1 MNNILHIVFYA
12 LALSL
17 LTACDGYR
25 QDSESRRQLLE
36 IFDTA
41 ETTIRDQGN
50 YPKALDLY
58 LNFIRKADDDPA
70 LDRELMTAYISVA
83 VIYGSYN
90 DIENAITYNT
100 RAYEL
105 ARKLDDTRI
114 SELALTNL
122 AQSYLEQHDYCKAS
136 QMADSLLSLVP
147 DDSNTIEFHYSLIR
161 AEVALKYERYE
172 DAKLFIMRADS
183 VARCSGLSPY
193 EQSAPL
199 ELLAYYYEQKGMTD
213 SQLDCLTN
221 VWRLVNAGR
230 DPQPKAESA
239 RALMQ
244 FHMSHGN
251 LDDARKFQDAY
262 LSLTDSLVNLGQFLS
277 VSAHHQQSQINSKGD
292 KINTLQRE
300 VLYHKTII
308 AVIASLLILAIVF
321 IGIIIYQ
328 KRSLNSAYHA
338 LFDKS
343 QQLMGITSET
353 SHPTNRDA
361 PPTEADNDI
370 NRRRCASDKDDDERN
385 RLLYD
390 RIVKTMETTRDYLN
404 PDFGLSNLVAMV
416 DSNVAYVSKVVK
428 IYSNMNVPSFI
439 NEYRVREA
447 CRRIADD
454 RSFGK
459 LTFAAIGESVG
470 FSSQVSFNRAFKKAT
485 GMPPSVYQKM
495 ASSTHRDNS

>member
-1 MNNILHIVFYA
+1 MGHHLSISVLTLKNILHIAFYA
-12 LALSL
+12 LSL
-17 LTACDGYR
+17 FLATACDDY
-25 QDSESRRQLLE
+25 QHDSVARRQLLE
-36 IFDTA
+36 IFDSA

-50 YPKALDLY
+50 YPKSLDLY
-58 LNFIRKADDDPA
+58 LNFIREADDDPA
-70 LDRELMTAYISVA
+70 LERELMTSYISVA

-105 ARKLDDTRI
+105 GRKLNDTRI

-122 AQSYLEQHDYCKAS
+122 AQSYLEQHDYCKAL
-136 QMADSLLSLVP
+136 QMADSLQSL
-147 DDSNTIEFHYSLIR
+147 DSAASNTIEFHNSLIR
-161 AEVALKYERYE
+161 AEVALGLERY
-172 DAKLFIMRADS
+172 DDGKLFIMRADS
-183 VARCSGLSPY
+183 VARNSALSPY

-199 ELLAYYYEQKGMTD
+199 ELLAYYYEQQGMTD
-213 SQLDCLTN
+213 AQLDCLN
-221 VWRLVNAGR
+221 DVWRLVNEGR

-244 FHMSHGN
+244 FHMLHGN
-251 LDDARKFQDAY
+251 MDDARKFQNAY

-277 VSAHHQQSQINSKGD
+277 VSAHHQQSQISSKGD
-292 KINTLQRE
+292 KINLLQRE
-300 VLYHKTII
+300 ALYHKAII
-308 AVIASLLILAIVF
+308 AVIASLLILAIIF
-321 IGIIIYQ
+321 IGVIIYQ
-328 KRSLNSAYHA
+328 KRSLNAAYHA

-343 QQLMGITSET
+343 QQDTT
-353 SHPTNRDA
+353 
-361 PPTEADNDI
+361 
-370 NRRRCASDKDDDERN
+370 RRQAASDKSDDDRN

-404 PDFGLSNLVAMV
+404 PDFGLSNLVALV

-428 IYSNMNVPSFI
+428 MYSNMNVPSFI

-454 RSFGK
+454 PSFSK

-495 ASSTHRDNS
+495 ASSNRRDNF

>member
-1 MNNILHIVFYA
+1 MKHILLIVFYA

-17 LTACDGYR
+17 LSACNGHR
-25 QDSESRRQLLE
+25 PDSEARRQLLE
-36 IFDTA
+36 IFDDA

-50 YPKALDLY
+50 YPKSLDLY
-58 LNFIRKADDDPA
+58 LNFIREADDDPT
-70 LDRELMTAYISVA
+70 LERELMTAYISVA

-90 DIENAITYNT
+90 DIENAIAYNI

-122 AQSYLEQHDYCKAS
+122 AQSYLERHDYCKAS
-136 QMADSLLSLVP
+136 QMADSLLSL
-147 DDSNTIEFHYSLIR
+147 DATASNTIEFHHSLIR
-161 AEVALKYERYE
+161 AEVALENESYD

-183 VARCSGLSPY
+183 VARNSGLSPY

-199 ELLAYYYEQKGMTD
+199 ELLAHYYERQGMSD
-213 SQLDCLTN
+213 AQLGCLN
-221 VWRLVNAGR
+221 GVWDLVNKGR

-244 FHMSHGN
+244 FHMLHGN
-251 LDDARKFQDAY
+251 IDDARKFQDAY

-277 VSAHHQQSQINSKGD
+277 VSAHHQQSQMNSKGD

-300 VLYHKTII
+300 ALYHKAII

-321 IGIIIYQ
+321 IGVIIYQ

-353 SHPTNRDA
+353 
-361 PPTEADNDI
+361 PPPSDLDKSAETSQ
-370 NRRRCASDKDDDERN
+370 RCCTSIKDDDERN

-390 RIVKTMETTRDYLN
+390 RIVKTMDTTRDYLK

-454 RSFGK
+454 PSFSK

-485 GMPPSVYQKM
+485 GMPPSVYHKM
-495 ASSTHRDNS
+495 ATSNRRDNS

>member
-1 MNNILHIVFYA
+1 MA
-12 LALSL
+12 LLS
-17 LTACDGYR
+17 ACDGYR
-25 QDSESRRQLLE
+25 QDSDARHQLLE
-36 IFDTA
+36 IFDSA

-58 LNFIRKADDDPA
+58 LNFIREADDDPSLA
-70 LDRELMTAYISVA
+70 RELMTAYISVA

-90 DIENAITYNT
+90 DIENAIAYNT

-136 QMADSLLSLVP
+136 QMADSLLCLDRAASK
-147 DDSNTIEFHYSLIR
+147 TIDFHYSLIR
-161 AEVALKYERYE
+161 AEVALEHDRYD
-172 DAKLFIMRADS
+172 DAMPFIMRADS
-183 VARCSGLSPY
+183 VARNSGLSPY

-199 ELLAYYYEQKGMTD
+199 ELLAYYYERRDMSD
-213 SQLDCLTN
+213 AQLDCLN
-221 VWRLVNAGR
+221 DVWRLVNEGR

-277 VSAHHQQSQINSKGD
+277 VSAHHQQSQMTSKGD
-292 KINTLQRE
+292 KINLLQRE
-300 VLYHKTII
+300 ALYHKTII
-308 AVIASLLILAIVF
+308 AVTASLLILAIVF
-321 IGIIIYQ
+321 IGVIIYQ

-353 SHPTNRDA
+353 PQPTDGDEY
-361 PPTEADNDI
+361 TETGSEA
-370 NRRRCASDKDDDERN
+370 NRRSCSSDKDDDERN

-390 RIVKTMETTRDYLN
+390 RIVKTMETTSDYLK

-416 DSNVAYVSKVVK
+416 DSNVAYVSKVIK

-454 RSFGK
+454 RSFSK

-495 ASSTHRDNS
+495 ASSNRRDNL